1 MLPAGRQGCDAS
13 VRAMHA
19 SPQSEEKEPAD
30 GKRGPLGLTPPSRAR
45 GALLPW
51 VAPTWRTLPCTR
63 PLAARGGRL
72 CRTLCA
78 GVSAVRAE
86 PVEHSELPRLPPA
99 LAALPTQFPAVP
111 TPRCP
116 WSGRHCPRHPDHS
129 WGPRFLPSRL
139 LTSLKLPPESAPSLP
154 GSTRLSGRRNPHIW
168 ILLHPERCLPQ
179 HFSLIFVFWL
189 ECARC
194 ELNSWHLDKGHQALL
209 TVICSAA

>member
-1 MLPAGRQGCDAS
+1 MGGPDLANSPVHPSARSPWGPAVQDPMCGCQRCA
-13 VRAMHA
+13 
-19 SPQSEEKEPAD
+19 QSLSSTQNS
-30 GKRGPLGLTPPSRAR
+30 RVTHPPSQLYRR
-45 GALLPW
+45 SFLQCLP
-51 VAPTWRTLPCTR
+51 
-63 PLAARGGRL
+63 
-72 CRTLCA
+72 
-78 GVSAVRAE
+78 
-86 PVEHSELPRLPPA
+86 
-99 LAALPTQFPAVP
+99 
-111 TPRCP
+111 PRCP

-154 GSTRLSGRRNPHIW
+154 GSTRFSGRRNPHTW

-179 HFSLIFVFWL
+179 HLSLIFVFWL